1 MEFNGQ
7 LMRLPNPF
15 FGPGMFCRGKVVG
28 FDEGAE
34 NYTINY
40 LDGPFEQD
48 EVPSGTKL
56 NFPRGTV
63 FEYCKRANI
72 VVNLG
77 GSYRPHFPAAVILIT
92 QVQFLGMVWFGMGDE
107 EGRAGLEAMSVGP
120 FYSPSTIFK
129 DRTEE
134 GQPDVGSG
142 VNADDDF
149 AVSC

>member
-1 MEFNGQ
+1 
-7 LMRLPNPF
+7 
-15 FGPGMFCRGKVVG
+15 
-28 FDEGAE
+28 
-34 NYTINY
+34 
-40 LDGPFEQD
+40 
-48 EVPSGTKL
+48 
-56 NFPRGTV
+56 
-63 FEYCKRANI
+63 
-72 VVNLG
+72 
-77 GSYRPHFPAAVILIT
+77 
-92 QVQFLGMVWFGMGDE
+92 MVWFGMGDE